1 MGVYGKEC
9 EFADCRTGDCVGE
22 GNRGDCDSEPD
33 SSEANKCNS
42 IFYAQPPK
50 IGKKIEEL
58 KDSRIQESR
67 KISFEK
73 KAFDLSASGG
83 QGNLEMIDSFRK
95 AELGYGG
102 ASEGGSN
109 LFGGEGND
117 GGYSDTGSC

>member
-1 MGVYGKEC
+1 LTSNGV
-9 EFADCRTGDCVGE
+9 
-22 GNRGDCDSEPD
+22 
-33 SSEANKCNS
+33 NKCNT
-42 IFYAQPPK
+42 IFHAQG
-50 IGKKIEEL
+50 IDIRKKIEEL

-67 KISFEK
+67 KINFEK
-73 KAFDLSASGG
+73 KGFDLSGSGG

-117 GGYSDTGSC
+117 GSYSDTGSC